1 MQVLS
6 INELYNIEGNNN
18 KILFVKNGK
27 EICVEEKIQG
37 LDVRIKGNN
46 NTIKLEQ
53 PFIPT
58 NSVIIIE
65 NDNVNI
71 NIGSTNYFRN
81 VIISCFLG
89 DKQKLTIGKN
99 TKIVECHFIL
109 EEEGEIY
116 VGENCLFSSK
126 ILFRTS
132 DGHSIISQK
141 DKKVL
146 TKKAKKVQIGNHVW
160 IGIETM
166 VLKNSRVGN
175 DCIIGARSIV
185 NKVFDKDNALL
196 AGIPAKIIK
205 TGVNW
210 RQENPWMLEN
220 GIIWEK

>member
-1 MQVLS
+1 MS
-6 INELYNIEGNNN
+6 INKLYDIEGNNN
-18 KILFVKNGK
+18 KILFVENGK
-27 EICVEEKIQG
+27 EFCVEEKIQG

-53 PFIPT
+53 PFIPA

-89 DKQKLTIGKN
+89 DNQKLTIGKN
-99 TKIVECHFIL
+99 TKIGECHFTL

-141 DKKVL
+141 NKKVL
-146 TKKAKKVQIGNHVW
+146 TQKAKKIQIGNHVW
-160 IGIETM
+160 IGIESM
-166 VLKNSRVGN
+166 FLKNSRVGN
-175 DCIIGARSIV
+175 DCIVGARSIV
-185 NKVFDKDNALL
+185 NKVFDKDNVLL